1 MVILLTSYLTNDK
14 FAFFMRNITI
24 SSLVSILF
32 VLIISCNE
40 RTPICIDMCH
50 GKVIA
55 IENSSI
61 EKIDTFTIAELT
73 TDKIIKFRTIGH
85 VGISVSH
92 LKEHM
97 LIVEPV
103 SVSFYVNTDGQ
114 NIATNVADL
123 TLIDRSF

>member
-1 MVILLTSYLTNDK
+1 
-14 FAFFMRNITI
+14 
-24 SSLVSILF
+24 
-32 VLIISCNE
+32 
-40 RTPICIDMCH
+40 MCH

-61 EKIDTFTIAELT
+61 EKIDTFTMTELT
-73 TDKIIKFRTIGH
+73 TDKIIKFHTIGH
-85 VGISVSH
+85 VGISASH

-97 LIVEPV
+97 LIVEPI